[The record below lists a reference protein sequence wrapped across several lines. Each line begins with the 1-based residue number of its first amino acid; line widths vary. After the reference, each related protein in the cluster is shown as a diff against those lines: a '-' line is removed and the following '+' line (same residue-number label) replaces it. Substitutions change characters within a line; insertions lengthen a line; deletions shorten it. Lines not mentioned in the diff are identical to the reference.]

1 MNADICISSCE
12 SLTMSNPNIFPNP
25 RWLPYSCS
33 FVLAI
38 TRPLMFHT
46 LLEHVSDV
54 NGIVDAAKAGL
65 SSTELGFTRT
75 EEQLCEG
82 EGTRKW

>member
-1 MNADICISSCE
+1 
-12 SLTMSNPNIFPNP
+12 
-25 RWLPYSCS
+25 
-33 FVLAI
+33 
-38 TRPLMFHT
+38 MFHT
-46 LLEHVSDV
+46 LLEQVSDV

-82 EGTRKW
+82 EGTSGKV